1 MPGKCVPN
9 RVFSLDSGETLI
21 SVCEAA
27 SMLDLSK
34 RSVYGYLAR
43 GKLTKKYIDERIM
56 LSEEEVLAF
65 ELRAPGRPRENSPI
79 WHLPPGRNPLYLMSI
94 IVPLRPG
101 CDALLDQKLNEF
113 RRQGKHEMTGTCAR
127 AISRSR
133 HAPPD
138 RLTILFFWR
147 RESLPPDEQ
156 REQEIAA
163 LGADLAQ
170 VCDWE
175 SAHFHE
181 GQTYAHAR

>member
-9 RVFSLDSGETLI
+9 RAFSLDSGETLI
-21 SVCEAA
+21 SVREAA

-101 CDALLDQKLNEF
+101 CDALLDQ
-113 RRQGKHEMTGTCAR
+113 
-127 AISRSR
+127 
-133 HAPPD
+133 
-138 RLTILFFWR
+138 
-147 RESLPPDEQ
+147 SLPPDEQ

-163 LGADLAQ
+163 LATDLAE